1 MNEKEFVQMEYLHP
15 FKRRALG
22 VRCVCSGPNATS
34 IHEDAGLIPGRAR
47 WGGGDPASPRA
58 VV

>member
-1 MNEKEFVQMEYLHP
+1 MRKSLFKWSICFHLKGGHWEFV
-15 FKRRALG
+15 
-22 VRCVCSGPNATS
+22 VCAAGPNATS

-47 WGGGDPASPRA
+47 WGGDPASPRA